1 MIDKA
6 TALEDLLR
14 RLDKLPERHCLDL
27 RSYKRDRS
35 LLLRRL
41 GPDAFEILE
50 DGFERERHCSDA
62 KGLRRLLKTLFK
74 REFPRSTKL
83 RLYQLGECAPEA
95 LPRLKTI

>member
-6 TALEDLLR
+6 TALEDTLR
-14 RLDKLPERHCLDL
+14 RLDKLPVGHCLDL

-35 LLLRRL
+35 LLLRRV

-50 DGFERERHCSDA
+50 DGFVRERHESDA
-62 KGLRRLLKTLFK
+62 KGLRRLLKTLLK

-83 RLYQLGECAPEA
+83 RLYQLGDGDPEQS
-95 LPRLKTI
+95 RSLKKI